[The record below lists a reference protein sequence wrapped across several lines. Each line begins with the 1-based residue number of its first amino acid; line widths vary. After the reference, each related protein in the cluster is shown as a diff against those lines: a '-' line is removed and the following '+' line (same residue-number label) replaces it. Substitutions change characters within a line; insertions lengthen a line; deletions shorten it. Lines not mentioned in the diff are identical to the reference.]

1 MVYSNSHRSIALLIV
16 FLHQSHVFHSSFICL
31 IICYSIGGHTTEML
45 HLIAEMDPKRYTKFE
60 FLIAETD
67 KQSINQ
73 LNDAKV
79 FFMMILLY

>member
-1 MVYSNSHRSIALLIV
+1 
-16 FLHQSHVFHSSFICL
+16 
-31 IICYSIGGHTTEML
+31 ML

-73 LNDAKV
+73 LNAAKV
-79 FFMMILLY
+79 FFMMILLYWAF